1 MGETISHIK
10 QNKGIKKMSL
20 LNKIEEI
27 KNFEEINLAAIRKA
41 VDALDAEGGYSG
53 YTGDVEFISAIV
65 QKMAEQSQ
73 ADIPL
78 EFMGGE
84 SEQIVSL
91 MFDARIAKEEIEN
104 LYKVVSHQRDQ
115 ITEQASKLSD
125 MHKRQDDFTNLM
137 LIQSNQLKTLISINK
152 TLIEEIHERDESSLD
167 C

>member
-1 MGETISHIK
+1 
-10 QNKGIKKMSL
+10 MSL

-27 KNFEEINLAAIRKA
+27 NLAAI
-41 VDALDAEGGYSG
+41 G
-53 YTGDVEFISAIV
+53 T
-65 QKMAEQSQ
+65 AEQSQ

-91 MFDARIAKEEIEN
+91 MFDARIAKEEIKN
-104 LYKVVSHQRDQ
+104 LYKVVSHQRYQ
-115 ITEQASKLSD
+115 ITEQANKLSD
-125 MHKRQDDFTNLM
+125 MHKRQDDFINLM